1 MKNFLAEAKEKAFD
15 IRHRQT
21 LRYNIGQFE
30 AKFQAMQSQFPDLE
44 KAKRVAKNWRW
55 ATLEQ
60 LDRYLEDWERN
71 FRARGGQVVWAKDA
85 AEAQDAITQIAAHYN
100 ARKVVKSKSM
110 VTEEIDLNAH
120 LERIG
125 LEVLETD
132 LGEYLA
138 QLAGEKPYHIT
149 APILQKS
156 KEQVAQL
163 LHEKFGT
170 SPKFTPEEVMIWV
183 RQKLRFEYEKAEIG
197 ITGGNFLVADTGS
210 LLIVENEGN
219 ARLCT
224 TLPRVHIAVVGIEK
238 VIASVRQLPVLLP
251 LLATHSTGQRVATYN
266 TLLNG
271 PRQPNEVDGPE
282 AMYVILLDNGRT
294 KALADPKMREILYCI
309 RCGAC
314 QNMCPVYR
322 TIGGHA
328 YNATYSGPIGAV
340 LEPLL
345 QGYAT
350 QGHLA
355 QASSLCGKC
364 TDVCPV
370 KINLHEMLVQ
380 HRENMATAAPDRAE
394 KELWAYWQSAML
406 RRWTL
411 DLTPKIAK
419 NWAFEHFFAENWGK
433 YHTKIEFPPQS
444 FHQLWKDG
452 KV

>member
-1 MKNFLAEAKEKAFD
+1 MKNFLRDAEKTAFD
-15 IRHRQT
+15 TRHRQT

-30 AKFQAMQSQFPDLE
+30 AKFRAMQSQFPDME
-44 KAKRVAKNWRW
+44 RAKRIAKNWRW
-55 ATLEQ
+55 ASLEQ

-85 AEAQDAITQIAAHYN
+85 AEAQAAITEIAAHYN
-100 ARKVVKSKSM
+100 AKKVVKSKSM

-120 LERIG
+120 LESIG

-170 SPKFTPEEVMIWV
+170 SPKLTPEEVMAWV
-183 RQKLRFEYEKAEIG
+183 RQKLRFEYAKADIG

-210 LLIVENEGN
+210 VVIVENEGN
-219 ARLCT
+219 ARLTT

-238 VIASVRQLPVLLP
+238 IIATIRQLPVLLP
-251 LLATHSTGQRVATYN
+251 LLATHSTGQRIATYN
-266 TLLNG
+266 TILNG
-271 PRQPNEVDGPE
+271 PRQPNEADGPE

-328 YNATYSGPIGAV
+328 YGTTYSGPIGAV
-340 LEPLL
+340 LEPALH
-345 QGYAT
+345 GYAEH
-350 QGHLA
+350 GHLA

-370 KINLHEMLVQ
+370 KIDLHGLLVQ
-380 HRENMATAAPDRAE
+380 HRENMATVTPDRSE
-394 KELWAYWQSAML
+394 KEMWAYWQSAML
-406 RRWTL
+406 RRWSL
-411 DLTPKIAK
+411 NITPVSVK
-419 NWAFEHFFAENWGK
+419 NWAFERFFSENWGK
-433 YHTKIEFPPQS
+433 YHEKIQFPAQS
-444 FHQLWKDG
+444 FNQMWRG
-452 KV
+452 GGV